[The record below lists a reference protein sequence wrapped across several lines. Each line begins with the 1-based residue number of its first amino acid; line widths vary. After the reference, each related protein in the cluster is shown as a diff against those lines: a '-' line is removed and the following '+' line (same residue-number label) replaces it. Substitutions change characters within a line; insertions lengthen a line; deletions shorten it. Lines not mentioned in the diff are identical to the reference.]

1 MAKWSTF
8 THGTWTVKCANCHRS
23 SSGST
28 ATTSTSFNSSTPG
41 RQPSPSPFFFQ
52 KKEKEVLSLQ
62 RQCLLKGLLQ
72 WLQSDNPLGAMPQ
85 PAAPAPRH
93 KRPAEA
99 ASSSAVSVPKLAPTA
114 KNSPSSGQVSSQVQ
128 GQVNPAPAPAPA
140 PAAAPPA
147 AAPAPS
153 PAAAPAPGDP
163 SVGPPTPLLNSV
175 QKLVFQRFIS
185 NNVIPGYVTNYL
197 FNLC

>member
-1 MAKWSTF
+1 M
-8 THGTWTVKCANCHRS
+8 S
-23 SSGST
+23 SSETIYVIHYVHMTWIQKLPQVLPWQNGAPSHL
-28 ATTSTSFNSSTPG
+28 APAPGPSSEPIVIDP
-41 RQPSPSPFFFQ
+41 Q
-52 KKEKEVLSLQ
+52 
-62 RQCLLKGLLQ
+62 
-72 WLQSDNPLGAMPQ
+72 DPLP
-85 PAAPAPRH
+85 PPAPRH

-99 ASSSAVSVPKLAPTA
+99 GSSSAVSVPKLAPTA
-114 KNSPSSGQVSSQVQ
+114 KNSPSSGQDSGQVSNQ

-140 PAAAPPA
+140 LAAAP
-147 AAPAPS
+147 APAPS

-163 SVGPPTPLLNSV
+163 SVGPPQPLLNSV

>member
-1 MAKWSTF
+1 
-8 THGTWTVKCANCHRS
+8 
-23 SSGST
+23 
-28 ATTSTSFNSSTPG
+28 
-41 RQPSPSPFFFQ
+41 
-52 KKEKEVLSLQ
+52 
-62 RQCLLKGLLQ
+62 
-72 WLQSDNPLGAMPQ
+72 MPQ